1 MGITIHYKGRTKDLD
16 KVKKVVEYAT
26 FTAKNLNWQV
36 IPIEQDGYVV
46 EEIIKDKEG
55 NVIYRFK
62 TFYDKETYEKVGFK
76 KGVPSKRIGVIINP
90 PFRVESFI
98 VAFYKDGDDWV
109 LHDSTKTQVWSEKDL
124 GNITAH
130 EIIANMLTTIKQ
142 TWLPDLEIIDEGEYY
157 VPLTKEE
164 RKKFAEEHIT
174 EEYRERYI
182 NLEPFNFERLIENQL
197 GSARMISALASAL
210 AETLPEGWGV
220 ETPSWGIKKE
230 KK

>member
-1 MGITIHYKGRTKDLD
+1 MGIAIRYKGKTKDLD

-46 EEIIKDKEG
+46 EEKFKDEKG

-62 TFYDKETYEKVGFK
+62 TFYDKETYKEKGFK
-76 KGVPSKRIGVIINP
+76 KGTPSKRIGVIINP
-90 PFRVESFI
+90 PFRIKFI

-109 LHDSTKTQVWSEKDL
+109 IDDSTRTQVWSEKDL
-124 GNITAH
+124 GNLTAH

-142 TWLPDLEIIDEGEYY
+142 TWMPDLEIIDEGEYY

-164 RKKFAEEHIT
+164 RKKFAEEYIT
-174 EEYRERYI
+174 EEYRDKYI
-182 NLEPFNFERLIENQL
+182 NLEPFNFERLVQNQL
-197 GSARMISALASAL
+197 GSARIISALASAL
-210 AETLPEGWGV
+210 AESLPEGWGV
-220 ETPSWGIKKE
+220 ETPTWGIKKE